1 MHKRKRKDQE
11 MTKRVKRERRI
22 RNVRER
28 ENSFALR
35 TSLEW
40 SEIASK
46 LTTKKGR
53 KGCEE
58 KDRIGEEALA
68 DDDDFSGLY

>member
-53 KGCEE
+53 KGKKEL
-58 KDRIGEEALA
+58 KTQLT
-68 DDDDFSGLY
+68 DFKLKQDMQI